1 MKTRYSLYAVALSAV
16 IAGSTG
22 IAMSYASQNQVDEA
36 RVIDSTPVYRTVKV
50 SNPRQECWEEAVS
63 VPRYSTAST
72 QSRTPEI
79 LGAIVGAG
87 VGRLFGSGRGQDV
100 ATVAGAVLGGSIGH
114 DINNRKKQTGSDVR
128 YEQRCRTV
136 DEYHTEER
144 LQGYDVTY
152 EYNGSVFTTRTK
164 TDPGSTLRVSVNVV
178 PIE

>member
-1 MKTRYSLYAVALSAV
+1 MLSRNTLCALSLTAV
-16 IAGSTG
+16 LAGSAG
-22 IAMSYASQNQVDEA
+22 IAISYASQSQVDEA
-36 RVIDSTPVYRTVKV
+36 RVISSTPVYRTVRIHH
-50 SNPRQECWEEAVS
+50 PRQECWEEAVS
-63 VPRYSTAST
+63 VPTYSAANT

-114 DINNRKKQTGSDVR
+114 DIKNRKRQTGSQVR
-128 YEQRCRTV
+128 YEQRCRTI

-152 EYNGSVFTTRTK
+152 EYNGSVHTTRTK
-164 TDPGSTLRVSVNVV
+164 TDPGQTLSVSVNVV